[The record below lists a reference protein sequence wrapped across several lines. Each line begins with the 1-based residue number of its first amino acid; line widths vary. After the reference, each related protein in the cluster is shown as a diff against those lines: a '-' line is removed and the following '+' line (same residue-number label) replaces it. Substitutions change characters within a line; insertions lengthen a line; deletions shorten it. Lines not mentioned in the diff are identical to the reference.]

1 MQTNGRFM
9 IDMSTYR
16 KIHKE
21 SDNNLHA
28 VMESHRKKYDSWP
41 TEINITQTVDDDVLI
56 LLPPHIP
63 GFEMQTKKWGMF
75 NLQSLQCT
83 LNGHADS
90 QQSKS

>member
-1 MQTNGRFM
+1 MQSNGRFM

-21 SDNNLHA
+21 TSNNIHT
-28 VMESHRKKYDSWP
+28 VVDIESHRKKYDYWP
-41 TEINITQTVDDDVLI
+41 TEIDISQTADDNVLI

-63 GFEMQTKKWGMF
+63 GFEMQTKKWGM
-75 NLQSLQCT
+75 QSLQRT
-83 LNGHADS
+83 LSGQADT